1 VYAYAYS
8 CTLHCISLGRG
19 GRGSLVY
26 VGIVARKNQA
36 LVRLELRGIVF
47 IAPLAISFIKIYK
60 LAVFKLESI
69 DYLNVVRFC
78 SIFKSKSVLH

>member
-1 VYAYAYS
+1 MLILAHFTAF
-8 CTLHCISLGRG
+8 LWG
-19 GRGSLVY
+19 GGSLVY
-26 VGIVARKNQA
+26 VGILARTENQA

-69 DYLNVVRFC
+69 DYLNVDRFC